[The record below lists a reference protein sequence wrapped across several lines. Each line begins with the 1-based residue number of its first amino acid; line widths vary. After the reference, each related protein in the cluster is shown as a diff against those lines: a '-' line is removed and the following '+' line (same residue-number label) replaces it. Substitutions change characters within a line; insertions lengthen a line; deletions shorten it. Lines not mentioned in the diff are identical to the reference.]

1 MGSTIE
7 ILTDTG
13 GGRRRCRRWPEE
25 VKARIVAE
33 TLIEGATVNEVAWR
47 HGMLLPTSLRP
58 RRRLN
63 ARFQRVDQ
71 YSVFSEPFQLRQP
84 SQSAALDTT
93 AQQAQSGHRLLV
105 DSARLVLY
113 VQRRWQWPP
122 SNVDLAASLIIQT
135 FDCIEPSGQHHVFV

>member
-1 MGSTIE
+1 
-7 ILTDTG
+7 
-13 GGRRRCRRWPEE
+13 
-25 VKARIVAE
+25 
-33 TLIEGATVNEVAWR
+33 
-47 HGMLLPTSLRP
+47 MLLPVSLRP

-63 ARFQRVDQ
+63 ACLQSVDQ
-71 YSVFSEPFQLRQP
+71 YGVRSAPFQLRQP

-135 FDCIEPSGQHHVFV
+135 FDCIEPSGQHHLFV